1 MGMVAMVHAT
11 RGALNA
17 VEEGLSVAL
26 PNAEVIHVM
35 DEGLLRDLLQKGEMS
50 PGLVSRFCRLVTA
63 AAESS
68 PDVILT
74 TCSSFA
80 EFVDTAQAMVSMP
93 VLKPDG
99 AMIEKVVQNWTHVVM
114 VATAP
119 SAIPVAEQQLAMAAK
134 DSEKNIEIDTILI
147 PEALEALKSGDRE
160 RHDQL
165 IVDALRGRK
174 DADGIMLCQF
184 TMAHLEERISHE
196 TGVATISSLRSALQK
211 VAALLEQPVE

>member
-11 RGALNA
+11 LNALNA
-17 VEEGLSVAL
+17 VEAVIPVAL
-26 PNAEVIHVM
+26 PDAEVIHVM
-35 DEGLLRDLLQKGEMS
+35 DEGLLRDLLQKGETS

-63 AAESS
+63 AAESR

-80 EFVDTAQAMVSMP
+80 EFVETAQAMVSMP
-93 VLKPDG
+93 VLTPDG
-99 AMIEKVVQNWTHVVM
+99 AMIEKVIQNWTRVVM

-119 SAIPVAEQQLAMAAK
+119 SAIPVAEQQLSMAAK
-134 DSEKNIEIDTILI
+134 DSEKNIKIDTILVQ
-147 PEALEALKSGDRE
+147 EALEALKSRDRA

-184 TMAHLEERISHE
+184 TMAHLEERISRE
-196 TGVATISSLRSALQK
+196 TGVATISSLRSALQEI
-211 VAALLEQPVE
+211 AAFLGQS